1 MLTSEYLIT
10 NPVQYWVMKQIALYG
25 KGGIGK
31 STTSANLSAALS
43 EQGLDVLQIG
53 CDPKRDSTRMLMQGR
68 LIPTVMDLVRER
80 GDDRSLT
87 IDDVVYRGYHGVRCV
102 EAGGPEP
109 GVGCAGRGIIATFQ
123 ILERLGALRAD
134 VVVYDVLGDVVCG
147 GFAMPMREGYAEE
160 VYLVTSGELMSL
172 YAANNICKAISRL
185 SSRARS
191 RCRLGGVIC
200 NAKNLP
206 REEELVGEFA
216 KRIGSSMVQFIPRD
230 QVVQQAELNKK
241 TVVEF
246 APSSGQAAVYRELAR
261 RIMENR
267 RLDVPVP
274 LDIEELEALAY
285 GYSE

>member
-1 MLTSEYLIT
+1 
-10 NPVQYWVMKQIALYG
+10 MKQIALYG

-87 IDDVVYRGYHGVRCV
+87 IDDVVHSGYHGVRCV

-172 YAANNICKAISRL
+172 YAANNICKAIARL

-206 REEELVGEFA
+206 KEEELVTEFA
-216 KRIGSSMVQFIPRD
+216 EKIGSSMIQFIPRD
-230 QVVQQAELNKK
+230 QVVQHAELNKK
-241 TVVEF
+241 TVVQY
-246 APSSGQAAVYRELAR
+246 APDSGQAGTYRSLAR

-267 RLDVPVP
+267 RLDVPSP
-274 LDIEELEALAY
+274 LEIEDLEELAY
-285 GYSE
+285 GYAE